1 MDKRRNLIEHPS
13 KKIWLI
19 FTSLSV
25 IGIFLLL
32 LSMSNLFTESIF
44 KDGFMMLHF
53 LILFNLFFVI
63 KLNYHYFKNKTQ
75 NGK

>member
-1 MDKRRNLIEHPS
+1 MDEPRNLLKQPT

-19 FTSLSV
+19 FTALSM

-53 LILFNLFFVI
+53 LILFNAFFVI